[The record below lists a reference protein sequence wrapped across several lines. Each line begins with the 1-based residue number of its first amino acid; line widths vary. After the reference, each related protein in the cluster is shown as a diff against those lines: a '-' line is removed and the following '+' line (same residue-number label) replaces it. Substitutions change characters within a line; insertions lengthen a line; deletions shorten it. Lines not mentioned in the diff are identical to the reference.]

1 MRLDKYLKTSRLIKR
16 RTVAT
21 NMCWAGR
28 VKKNGTIA
36 RPSAEVQPGDEVEI
50 DYGPR
55 VLTVRVKLVQDSMPA
70 QLAHIMYEVVRE
82 VRRPDPDLG

>member
-1 MRLDKYLKTSRLIKR
+1 MRLDKFLKVSRLIKR

-21 NMCWAGR
+21 DMCWAGR
-28 VKKNGTIA
+28 VRKNGAVA

-50 DYGPR
+50 DYGTR
-55 VLTVRVKLVQDSMPA
+55 VLTVRVKVLQDSMPA

-82 VRRPDPDLG
+82 VKRPDPDLG